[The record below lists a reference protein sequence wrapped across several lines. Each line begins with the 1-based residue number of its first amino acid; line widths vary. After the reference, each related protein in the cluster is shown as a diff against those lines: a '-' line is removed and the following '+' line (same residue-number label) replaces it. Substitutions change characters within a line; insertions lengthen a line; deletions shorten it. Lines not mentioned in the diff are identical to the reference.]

1 MLCIL
6 VEMPDLAG
14 RSTVD
19 IEETARFS
27 LAEGMQSRLLAP
39 DGFPFAA
46 EFRLSHLSG
55 NIARHQRRPIGRG
68 SPHGFLAR
76 DWHSIPYPE
85 SLVLL

>member
-55 NIARHQRRPIGRG
+55 NIAT
-68 SPHGFLAR
+68 
-76 DWHSIPYPE
+76 
-85 SLVLL
+85 